1 MLDVTT
7 VILATI
13 KHQLPESESRP
24 ACLLLFL
31 DLDLEVLSVRQLF
44 IACKASNTLHPV
56 LQTLHPVLQRPIQE
70 YVAYASQIRAEYA
83 HVPTDGYRTGRTAV
97 LRHLSEGDIYFT
109 DHAKI
114 SMRNA
119 ARANM
124 QDEIK
129 RLADPHELL

>member
-1 MLDVTT
+1 MLDVTS

-13 KHQLPESESRP
+13 KHQLPESKSHP
-24 ACLLLFL
+24 ACLPLFL

-44 IACKASNTLHPV
+44 IACKASN
-56 LQTLHPVLQRPIQE
+56 TLHPVLQRPIQE